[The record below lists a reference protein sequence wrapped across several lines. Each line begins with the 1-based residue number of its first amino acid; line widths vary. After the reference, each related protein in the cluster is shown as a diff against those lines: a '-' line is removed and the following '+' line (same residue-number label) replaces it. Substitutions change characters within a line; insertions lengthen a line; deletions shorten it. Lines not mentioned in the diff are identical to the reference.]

1 MYTINGNLYIMKIST
16 VEIIYKF
23 STIPIAISLGF
34 LVKMDSFII
43 IHMEEKMQKK
53 RKNREGKSIL
63 PGIKTSCSYGIKN
76 SITINRQ
83 IDQWNRTVSAETDP

>member
-1 MYTINGNLYIMKIST
+1 MKIST

-34 LVKMDSFII
+34 LVKMDSFIF

-53 RKNREGKSIL
+53 RKNREGKCIL
-63 PGIKTSCSYGIKN
+63 PGIKTSYSYRIKN

-83 IDQWNRTVSAETDP
+83 IDQWNRTVNAETDP